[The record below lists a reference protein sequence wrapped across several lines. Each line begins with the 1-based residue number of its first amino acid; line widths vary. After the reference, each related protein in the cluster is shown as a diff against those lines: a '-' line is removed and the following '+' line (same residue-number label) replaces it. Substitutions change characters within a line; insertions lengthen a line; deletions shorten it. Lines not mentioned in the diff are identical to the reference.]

1 MSATGVFSSTCSAL
15 HPHFAVPVLPAKVVV
30 GAFQNRGLEAVGR
43 LEFKIE
49 QRPGGGRAVLLLG
62 RDEDH
67 VAGPD
72 RAHALVGLHRR
83 LASDDEIKVLAVLV
97 EMERRG
103 GALLVGGK
111 RPPPV

>member
-1 MSATGVFSSTCSAL
+1 MSATWVLSSTSSAL

-30 GAFQNRGLEAVGR
+30 GAFQDRGLEAVGR

-49 QRPGGGRAVLLLG
+49 QRLGSAQAVLLLG

-67 VAGPD
+67 VAWPD

-97 EMERRG
+97 EMQRRG
-103 GALLVGGK
+103 GAV
-111 RPPPV
+111 V